1 MKQLG
6 AWQGRSIARFVQMAM
21 PLVGRLPAPW
31 LKAQPSNANGQGV
44 SLQQPSSATRRRN
57 PTGGS
62 ATKFCERSHAPR
74 GTPNRPCLCAFAG
87 MIALAGCGEEP
98 AARNQAAAAPPSVPV
113 SRPVGRQVSDWDEF
127 TGRFVATSEVQ
138 IRARASGYLAEI
150 HFKDGQEVEEGDVLF
165 TIDPRPYEAAVQ
177 AAQASVAEIQAGLN
191 LSRTD
196 LERAAQL
203 LRTQA
208 VAQSVY
214 DQRESGVQR
223 GVAQLLLAQANL
235 RRAQLDLEFATV
247 RAPFAGRI
255 DRHNLS
261 VGNLVAADTTLLTTL
276 ITLDP
281 IHFVFDVDQSA
292 YLRYT
297 RAANNGERPGSRD
310 APNPVRL
317 QLADETGFP
326 HAGRVDFLSNQVD
339 QATGTIRARALLEND
354 RQLFTPGVFGRV
366 QLLSSAPY
374 EAVLLP
380 DEAIGTDQSRRFAY
394 VLNGENMPEQKQV
407 ELGRLIDGL
416 RVIRSGVGAEDV
428 VVVGGLQRIRPG
440 QRVTPRE
447 QPINAPERAPTQL
460 GSASAPGGTPP
471 AAQTVSATNP
481 VPAGQAGRTTP

>member
-6 AWQGRSIARFVQMAM
+6 TRQGISVVRFVQRAM
-21 PLVGRLPAPW
+21 PGAGYMPAPW
-31 LKAQPSNANGQGV
+31 LSILPLRTHCPEAPSR
-44 SLQQPSSATRRRN
+44 SPSGATRTRKQL
-57 PTGGS
+57 GGS
-62 ATKFCERSHAPR
+62 ATRPR
-74 GTPNRPCLCAFAG
+74 LHVFAG
-87 MIALAGCGEEP
+87 MLALAACGEEP
-98 AARNQAAAAPPSVPV
+98 AAKNQAAATPPSVPV
-113 SRPVGRQVSDWDEF
+113 SRPLVQKVSDWDEF

-138 IRARASGYLAEI
+138 IRARASGYLAQI
-150 HFKDGQEVEEGDVLF
+150 HFQDGQEVKEGDVLF
-165 TIDPRPYEAAVQ
+165 TIDPRPYETAVQ

-196 LERAAQL
+196 LDRAAQL

-235 RRAQLDLEFATV
+235 KRAQLDLEFATV

-261 VGNLVAADTTLLTTL
+261 VGNLVTADTTLLTTL

-281 IHFVFDVDQSA
+281 THFVFDVDQNA

-297 RAANNGERPGSRD
+297 RAASNGQRPGSRG

-326 HAGRVDFLSNQVD
+326 HEGRVDFLSNQVD

-354 RQLFTPGVFGRV
+354 RHLFTPGVFGRV

-394 VLNGENMPEQKQV
+394 VLNGENVPEQNQV

-416 RVIRSGVGAEDV
+416 RVVRSGVSAGDV

-440 QRVTPRE
+440 QHVAPRE
-447 QPINAPERAPTQL
+447 QPIKAPERAPAQP
-460 GSASAPGGTPP
+460 GAVAAPAPGDAPP
-471 AAQTVSATNP
+471 AAQTVSAPGPSPDQTRK
-481 VPAGQAGRTTP
+481 ATP